1 MSSDIYAVRFV
12 LDGQIHH
19 ARGERRTTT
28 VLDYLRDKL
37 HRTGTKEGCAEGDCG
52 ACVVL
57 VGELAGDGQRIDWKP
72 VNACLQMLPT
82 LDGKAVKTVESLR
95 RADGNHHPAQRAMVA
110 HHGSQ
115 CGFCTPGIVMSLAA
129 LGEQQGE
136 GAPPTRAQ
144 VTDALA
150 GNLCRCTGYRPIV
163 DAALQAAAAPAAERS
178 LQDATELAL
187 LREIARRH
195 SRATT
200 SMASWWCSRWC
211 ARARAASSCRRPRWR
226 SFRRTWPSIRM
237 R

>member
-1 MSSDIYAVRFV
+1 MSPPNP
-12 LDGQIHH
+12 Q
-19 ARGERRTTT
+19 GERRTTT

-57 VGELAGDGQRIDWKP
+57 VGELDADGQRIDWKP
-72 VNACLQMLPT
+72 VNACMQMLPT

-95 RADGNHHPAQRAMVA
+95 RPMATCTRRSGPWSR
-110 HHGSQ
+110 HGTQ

-163 DAALQAAAAPAAERS
+163 DAALQAAPRPRPRARCRMPRAGAAEARS
-178 LQDATELAL
+178 PA
-187 LREIARRH
+187 RH

-200 SMASWWCSRWC
+200 
-211 ARARAASSCRRPRWR
+211 
-226 SFRRTWPSIRM
+226 
-237 R
+237 